1 MARTDACTHQADRRR
16 RCLPSVEMP
25 EVGRTD
31 TGTDEAAKEDK
42 AREVARE
49 SVHGGAPGGRR
60 GALTLLNAACR
71 QAAAAASGLP
81 RIARP
86 GLAWPGTP
94 ATSTAP
100 RTITAIDDRR
110 QRRRPKG
117 STGRTEDAADF
128 AAVTANSGHRRCSPR
143 DHSPRPNPVLHRAPL
158 PVQSSSI
165 RAAVWPGSRLTAA
178 RQQPML

>member
-86 GLAWPGTP
+86 GLAWHSSDVDGTEDNYSDRWPP
-94 ATSTAP
+94 ATSPA
-100 RTITAIDDRR
+100 
-110 QRRRPKG
+110 KG
-117 STGRTEDAADF
+117 VDWTDGGR
-128 AAVTANSGHRRCSPR
+128 S
-143 DHSPRPNPVLHRAPL
+143 
-158 PVQSSSI
+158 
-165 RAAVWPGSRLTAA
+165 
-178 RQQPML
+178 